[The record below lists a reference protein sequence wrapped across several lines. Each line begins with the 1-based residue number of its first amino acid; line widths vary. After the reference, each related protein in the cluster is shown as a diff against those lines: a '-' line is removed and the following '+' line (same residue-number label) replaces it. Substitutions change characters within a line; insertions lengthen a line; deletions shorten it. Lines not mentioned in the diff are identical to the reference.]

1 MRCLHLVAVCHVML
15 LTGLTLP
22 CHRMLSGQGSLPLLA
37 VALLS
42 VSCAEA
48 VMVPLGAPARTSIQ
62 FGPSCTSGLSVPPL
76 EFLPS
81 RLLVTPQVVRDLDQF
96 YSCAFLYH
104 L

>member
-1 MRCLHLVAVCHVML
+1 MLVIAMRCLHLVAVCHVML

-96 YSCAFLYH
+96 
-104 L
+104 